1 MPDNISLLNFRY
13 SPVKISLIIAALSTA
28 SQPAR
33 AIEFATG
40 ILNMD
45 DNDKVNL
52 KKFERAGYIAPG
64 KYRLS
69 VSLNNNLLHDDVDI
83 HFRFRRRKK
92 MRDHASLLS
101 WLIPWP
107 LNLNI

>member
-1 MPDNISLLNFRY
+1 
-13 SPVKISLIIAALSTA
+13 
-28 SQPAR
+28 
-33 AIEFATG
+33 
-40 ILNMD
+40 MD

-83 HFRFRRRKK
+83 IFVSVDGNENARPCLPVELVDTMAIKPEH
-92 MRDHASLLS
+92 
-101 WLIPWP
+101 
-107 LNLNI
+107 LNNIISHNGCIYVEDIDSVTGFVE

>member
-1 MPDNISLLNFRY
+1 MIPDTRSLLNFRY
-13 SPVKISLIIAALSTA
+13 SPVQIRLISAALFTA

-33 AIEFATG
+33 ATEFATG

-45 DNDKVNL
+45 DTDKVNL
-52 KKFERAGYIAPG
+52 KKFKRAGYIAPG

-83 HFRFRRRKK
+83 IFV
-92 MRDHASLLS
+92 SV
-101 WLIPWP
+101 
-107 LNLNI
+107 

>member
-52 KKFERAGYIAPG
+52 KNSNELVI
-64 KYRLS
+64 
-69 VSLNNNLLHDDVDI
+69 
-83 HFRFRRRKK
+83 
-92 MRDHASLLS
+92 SLLVS
-101 WLIPWP
+101 IDYQFH
-107 LNLNI
+107 